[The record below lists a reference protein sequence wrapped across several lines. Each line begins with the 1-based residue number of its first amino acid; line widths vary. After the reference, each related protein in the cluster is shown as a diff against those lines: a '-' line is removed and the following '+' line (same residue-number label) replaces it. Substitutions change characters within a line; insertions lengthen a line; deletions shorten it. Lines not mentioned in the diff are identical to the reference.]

1 MAVFARIFERF
12 VAFRRIPMRVV
23 IITALASYV
32 LQLGAILQG
41 QPLYII
47 ALLTLIPWI
56 PLAFFEGLWKYE
68 HYSWIAVFAVVTAL
82 QVGHLGEH
90 TFQVTQ
96 LQFLNGTIACPPP
109 VDNAANAQR
118 AVAAGLRTAD
128 QGATGY
134 SASNVVMPN
143 SQGQPVMRDGRQ
155 VVGPPACGVFGQ
167 LDFETIHLVWD
178 TLVWIGSLF
187 LLLKF
192 PRNGFLWLAMIAA
205 SVHEIEHLF
214 IGWVFFVEKEH
225 IYRFTRT
232 LWATTADGAIV
243 TATPVGTVVE
253 ATNFYEAGGLAGIMA
268 RNGMAQ
274 WLLFNTTGDPNGI
287 QLFRRPILHFGY
299 NTVVVIPTL
308 LGFFWQSRKVYNQYL
323 AKALPTLS
331 EDQLVSATPRLERL
345 TFDPG
350 MVIVKQGDP
359 ADKFYIIT
367 KGQVEVLRQ
376 GPNGQEVG
384 VSRLGVGQY
393 FGEIGLLHGGKRI
406 ATVRAADEVEVL
418 ALDRDTFSGLM
429 DESDV
434 SRQELDRIVR
444 QRVMQT
450 RALQGSGD

>member
-1 MAVFARIFERF
+1 MTVFARIFERF

-23 IITALASYV
+23 IITAVASYV

-109 VDNAANAQR
+109 VDNAVNAQR
-118 AVAAGLRTAD
+118 AVAAGLRTPD

-134 SASNVVMPN
+134 SSSNVVMPN
-143 SQGQPVMRDGRQ
+143 SQGQPVLRDGRQ

-178 TLVWIGSLF
+178 TLVWLGALF

-192 PRNGFLWLAMIAA
+192 PGNGFLWLAMIAA
-205 SVHEIEHLF
+205 SVHEVEHLF
-214 IGWVFFVEKEH
+214 IGWVFFAENEH

-268 RNGMAQ
+268 RGGMAQ
-274 WLLFNTTGDPNGI
+274 WLLFNPTGDPNGI

-299 NTVVVIPTL
+299 NTIVVIPTV

-323 AKALPTLS
+323 AKALPGLT
-331 EDQLVSATPRLERL
+331 EQQLISATPRLERL

-350 MVIVKQGDP
+350 VAIVKQGDP

-367 KGQVEVLRQ
+367 KGQAEVLRQ
-376 GPNGQEVG
+376 GPSGQEVV

-406 ATVRAADEVEVL
+406 ATVRAADDVEVL
-418 ALDRDTFSGLM
+418 ALDRDTFGSLV

-434 SRQELDRIVR
+434 SREELDRIVR
-444 QRVMQT
+444 QRVTQT